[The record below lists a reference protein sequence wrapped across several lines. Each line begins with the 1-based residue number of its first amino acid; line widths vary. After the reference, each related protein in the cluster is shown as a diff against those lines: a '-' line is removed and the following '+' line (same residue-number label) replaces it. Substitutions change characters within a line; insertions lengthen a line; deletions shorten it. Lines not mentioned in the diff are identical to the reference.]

1 MSSAVDTPLPTT
13 MVGSYP
19 RPLWFRHQMDGRDV
33 REAFKNE
40 EHLQAYED
48 AVGAVIRDQEE
59 VGLDIVTDGQMYWDD
74 YAITIGSFLWYW
86 YERLPG
92 FDPVKRQNP
101 LATHGLTDDVDYEL
115 FQSLGGT
122 STTAKIERGPG
133 RLAELYTVARRKAT
147 HPVKVSVGAG
157 PINLTYHVYFD
168 EPDSF
173 YTDDRELAEDLVPI
187 FNAEMKEVVAA
198 GATFLQYEDL
208 GAWHPII
215 KDDDASA
222 AWVVDVVNRTL
233 EGVDARIAWHFC
245 LGNASGN
252 AQTSVFGGQLE
263 RILPP
268 LYETTVDQFVL
279 DFALRDMHDVAILS
293 TLPADK
299 EVAAGV
305 IDVRTLQIESA
316 ELVAERMRKVLDVV
330 PAQQVSFT
338 TDCGM
343 RVLPRLVAKEKLRS
357 LVRGAEIVRG
367 EL

>member
-1 MSSAVDTPLPTT
+1 MRSVVDTPLPVT

-19 RPLWFRHQMDGRDV
+19 RPLWFRQQLEGRDV
-33 REAFKNE
+33 REAFKSE

-92 FDPVKRQNP
+92 FDPVRRQNP

-122 STTAKIERGPG
+122 STKGKIERGPG
-133 RLAELYTVARRKAT
+133 RLAELYTIGKRKSNK
-147 HPVKVSVGAG
+147 PFKMSVGAG

-173 YTDDRELAEDLVPI
+173 YESDRELAEDLVPV
-187 FNAEMKEVVAA
+187 FNAEMKELVEA
-198 GATFLQYEDL
+198 GASFIQYEDL

-215 KDDDASA
+215 TDDDSA
-222 AWVVDVVNRTL
+222 AEWVVDVVNRTID
-233 EGVDARIAWHFC
+233 GVDAKIAWHFC

-252 AQTSVFGGQLE
+252 AQVSVFGGQLE

-268 LYETTVDQFVL
+268 LYDTNVEQFVL
-279 DFALRDMHDVAILS
+279 DFALRDMRDVAILE

-316 ELVAERMRKVLDVV
+316 ELVAERMRKVLEIV
-330 PAQQVSFT
+330 PAERVYFT

>member
-1 MSSAVDTPLPTT
+1 MNSVVDTPLPTT

-19 RPLWFRHQMDGRDV
+19 RPLWFKHQMDGRDV
-33 REAFKNE
+33 REAFKLE

-48 AVGAVIRDQEE
+48 AVTAVIHDQEE

-92 FDPVKRQNP
+92 FDPVKRANP

-122 STTAKIERGPG
+122 STTAKVERGPG
-133 RLAELYTVARRKAT
+133 RLAELSVIARRKAN

-173 YTDDRELAEDLVPI
+173 YTDDRELVEDLIPI
-187 FNAEMKEVVAA
+187 FNAEMKEIVAT

-215 KDDDASA
+215 KDDDSSA
-222 AWVVDVVNRTL
+222 DWVVDVVNRTI
-233 EGVDARIAWHFC
+233 EGVDAKIAWHFC

-252 AQTSVFGGQLE
+252 AQISVFGGQLE

-268 LYETTVDQFVL
+268 LYETNVDQFVL
-279 DFALRDMHDVAILS
+279 DFALRDMRDVSILS

-316 ELVAERMRKVLDVV
+316 DLVAERMRKVLDVV
-330 PAQQVSFT
+330 PAERVSFT

>member
-1 MSSAVDTPLPTT
+1 MRQVTETPLPVT

-19 RPLWFRHQMDGRDV
+19 RPLWFRHQLEGRDI
-33 REAFKNE
+33 REALKSE
-40 EHLQAYED
+40 EHQQAYED
-48 AVGAVIRDQEE
+48 AVGSVIRDQEE
-59 VGLDIVTDGQMYWDD
+59 VGLDIVTDGQMYFDD
-74 YAITIGSFLWYW
+74 YGISIGSFLWYW

-92 FDPVKRQNP
+92 FEPVKRQNP

-122 STTAKIERGPG
+122 NTTGKVGRGPAH
-133 RLAELYTVARRKAT
+133 LADLYRIGAKNANK
-147 HPVKVSVGAG
+147 PFKMSVGAG

-173 YTDDRELAEDLVPI
+173 YKEDRLLAEDLVPI
-187 FNAEMKEVVAA
+187 FNAEMKELVEA
-198 GATFLQYEDL
+198 GASFLQLEDL

-215 KDDDASA
+215 TNDDKASE
-222 AWVVDVVNRTL
+222 WVVDVVNRTID
-233 EGVDARIAWHFC
+233 GVDAKIAWHFC

-252 AQTSVFGGQLE
+252 AQLSVFGGQLE

-268 LYETTVDQFVL
+268 LYETKVEQFVL
-279 DFALRDMHDVAILS
+279 DFALRDMRDVGILKS
-293 TLPADK
+293 LPADK

-305 IDVRTLQIESA
+305 IDVRALQIESK
-316 ELVAERMRKVLDVV
+316 ELVAERMRKVLEVV
-330 PAQQVSFT
+330 PAERVYFT

-343 RVLPRLVAKEKLRS
+343 KVLPRIVAKEKLRS

>member
-1 MSSAVDTPLPTT
+1 MRKVTDVPLPVT

-19 RPLWFRHQMDGRDV
+19 RPVWFRHQLGGRDI
-33 REAFKNE
+33 RDAIKHDEHAQAF
-40 EHLQAYED
+40 ED
-48 AVGAVIRDQEE
+48 AVGAVISDQEE
-59 VGLDIVTDGQMYWDD
+59 AGLDIVADGQMQFDD
-74 YAITIGSFLWYW
+74 QALAIGSFLWYW
-86 YERLPG
+86 YERIPG
-92 FDPVKRQNP
+92 FDPVKRANP
-101 LATHGLTDDVDYEL
+101 LATHGQTDEVDYDL

-122 STTAKIERGPG
+122 TTRAKVGPG
-133 RLAELYTVARRKAT
+133 PTRLADLYTIARAKAT
-147 HPVKVSVGAG
+147 KPLKMSVGAG

-173 YTDDRELAEDLVPI
+173 YKSDRELAEDLIPI
-187 FNAEMKEVVAA
+187 FNAEMKSLVDA
-198 GATFLQYEDL
+198 GASFLQYEDL

-215 KDDDASA
+215 TKDDASA
-222 AWVVDVVNRTL
+222 SWVVDTVNRVV
-233 EGVDARIAWHFC
+233 EGVDAKIAWHFC
-245 LGNASGN
+245 LGNASGS

-268 LYETTVDQFVL
+268 LYDTNIEQFVL
-279 DFALRDMHDVAILS
+279 DFALREMRDVAILS

-316 ELVAERMRKVLDVV
+316 DLVAERMRKVLEVV
-330 PAQQVSFT
+330 PPERVTFT

-357 LVRGAEIVRG
+357 LVRAAEIVRG

>member
-1 MSSAVDTPLPTT
+1 MNGIVDTPLPTT

-19 RPLWFRHQMDGRDV
+19 RPLWYRQQMDGRDV

-48 AVGAVIRDQEE
+48 AVTAVIRDQEE

-92 FDPVKRQNP
+92 FDPVKRANP
-101 LATHGLTDDVDYEL
+101 LATHGMTDDVDYEL

-122 STTAKIERGPG
+122 STTAKVERGPG
-133 RLAELYTVARRKAT
+133 RLAELSTIARRKANR
-147 HPVKVSVGAG
+147 PVKVSVGAG

-173 YTDDRELAEDLVPI
+173 YTDDRALVDDLVPI
-187 FNAEMKEVVAA
+187 FNAEMKEIVAA

-215 KDDDASA
+215 KDDDSA
-222 AWVVDVVNRTL
+222 AEWVVDVVNRTID
-233 EGVDARIAWHFC
+233 GVEAKIAWHFC

-268 LYETTVDQFVL
+268 LYETHVDQFVL
-279 DFALRDMHDVAILS
+279 DFALRDMRDVSILS

-316 ELVAERMRKVLDVV
+316 DEVAARMRKVLEVV
-330 PAQQVSFT
+330 PAERVSFT

-357 LVRGAEIVRG
+357 LVRGAQIVRG